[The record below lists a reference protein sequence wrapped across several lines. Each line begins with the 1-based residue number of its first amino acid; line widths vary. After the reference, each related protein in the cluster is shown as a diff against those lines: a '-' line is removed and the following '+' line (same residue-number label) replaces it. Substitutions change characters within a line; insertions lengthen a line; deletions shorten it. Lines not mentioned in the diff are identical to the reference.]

1 MKTATNVMNP
11 IAHRRKWLGL
21 SQEALSKMS
30 GLTRQ
35 TVTEVEAGLYR
46 KPPDTLLKALS
57 SSESDARRLLV
68 DYASWVAIKR
78 RDNEYLFR
86 EDFTLKT
93 FQQFVDEVGGSLRGF
108 CRALVIQRSLVQSYL
123 SSGANWELIENCLWH
138 VALSSDFTNYLKGL
152 PRV

>member
-1 MKTATNVMNP
+1 MKTATNVANP
-11 IAHRRKWLGL
+11 LQHRRKWLGL
-21 SQEALSKMS
+21 SQGRLAELS

-46 KPPDTLLKALS
+46 KPPDSLLKALS

-68 DYASWVAIKR
+68 DYASWVSIKR

-86 EDFTLKT
+86 EDYDLSS
-93 FQQFVDEVGGSLRGF
+93 FQQFVEEVGGSLRGF

-138 VALSSDFTNYLKGL
+138 VSLSSEFTRFLKEL